1 MANISFPRDSRSCVI
16 TLSVRRGTRSPAECS
31 QSPDI
36 HYLDYRSIV
45 CIRLYILLQ
54 GHSPPTQLHTH
65 TQCQTDQSTDTQP
78 TTSRA
83 TLPSLPSDNTR
94 RTGTLLLKMCMSPT
108 PRSIDL
114 PLTYTSTYTT
124 SNGVP
129 VPHPYQVQRAG
140 LDGPLLLQDFHLIDL
155 LSHFDRERYDLFS
168 SY

>member
-45 CIRLYILLQ
+45 YIRLYILLQ

-65 TQCQTDQSTDTQP
+65 IQCQTDQSTDTQP

-83 TLPSLPSDNTR
+83 TLPSLPSGHTR

-114 PLTYTSTYTT
+114 PLTLSVPTVHLTEYPFLTHTKSRGLVLTDHSFYRIST
-124 SNGVP
+124 
-129 VPHPYQVQRAG
+129 
-140 LDGPLLLQDFHLIDL
+140 
-155 LSHFDRERYDLFS
+155 
-168 SY
+168 